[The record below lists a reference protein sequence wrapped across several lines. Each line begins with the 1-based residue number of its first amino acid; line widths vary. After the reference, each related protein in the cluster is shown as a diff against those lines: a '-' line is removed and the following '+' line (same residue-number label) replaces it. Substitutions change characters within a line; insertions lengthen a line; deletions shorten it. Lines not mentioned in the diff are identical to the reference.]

1 MMAGPAAIVQLR
13 KAESSGISSW
23 RGAEALA
30 RRPAEEEAM
39 LQMRP
44 NCECCDADLSPSNG
58 GAMICSFECT
68 YCSDCANGRLGGR
81 CPNCAGELVPRPTRA
96 EALLTRFPA
105 SAERVTKA
113 H

>member
-1 MMAGPAAIVQLR
+1 MMAWQAAIVQLARPKPRAFRPGAAAPLWLRAQR
-13 KAESSGISSW
+13 KE
-23 RGAEALA
+23 R
-30 RRPAEEEAM
+30 AM

-68 YCSDCANGRLGGR
+68 YCLNCANGRLGGR
-81 CPNCAGELVPRPTRA
+81 CPNCAGELVARPTRA

-105 SAERVTKA
+105 STE
-113 H
+113 